1 MKDKIKDLIDCYSNR
16 LDEIETDLQAFGY
29 DAVRSTKASIYRVI
43 ITDLYAVIEEWGEE

>member
-1 MKDKIKDLIDCYSNR
+1 MKDKIKDLIDYYSNR

-29 DAVRSTKASIYRVI
+29 DSVRSTKASIYRVI